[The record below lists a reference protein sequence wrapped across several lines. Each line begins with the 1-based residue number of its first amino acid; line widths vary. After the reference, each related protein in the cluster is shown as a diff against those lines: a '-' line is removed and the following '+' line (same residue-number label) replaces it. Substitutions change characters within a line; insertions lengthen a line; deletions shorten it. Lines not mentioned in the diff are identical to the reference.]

1 MNDTDLVGPMIAG
14 PEFAGPEFAGIVCAR
29 ICHDLV
35 SPIGAV
41 VNGADLIREL
51 GTADAAEEM
60 AMVEQSARRAAALL
74 KFHRLA
80 FGVAGDR
87 GATLTR
93 GKLREQVEDVL
104 AGPRVQLGWSAPEGS
119 VIALPVAR
127 LICLMLLAGRAMLG
141 MSGTLRVVLPAGEA
155 LPVAMIAEGEKAAAS
170 ADQRRWLAGGPG
182 PAPDSR
188 QVEFALA
195 GPAAAAAGARIELI
209 EGTGQLALRAA
220 LV

>member
-1 MNDTDLVGPMIAG
+1 MNDTDLAG
-14 PEFAGPEFAGIVCAR
+14 PELAGPELAGIVCAR

-35 SPIGAV
+35 SPVGAV

-80 FGVAGDR
+80 FGAVGDR
-87 GATLTR
+87 DATLAR
-93 GKLREQVEDVL
+93 GQLRERVEDVL
-104 AGPRVQLGWSAPEGS
+104 AGPRVQLGWSAPQGP
-119 VIALPVAR
+119 VISLPVAR

-182 PAPDSR
+182 PDSR

-195 GPAAAAAGARIELI
+195 GPAAAAAGARNELI

>member
-1 MNDTDLVGPMIAG
+1 MNDTNLAG
-14 PEFAGPEFAGIVCAR
+14 PDLAGPDLAGPDLAGIVCAR

-35 SPIGAV
+35 SPVGAV
-41 VNGADLIREL
+41 VNGADLIREV
-51 GTADAAEEM
+51 GAADAAEEI

-80 FGVAGDR
+80 FGAAGDR
-87 GATLTR
+87 DATLAR
-93 GKLREQVEDVL
+93 GQLRERVEDVL
-104 AGPRVQLGWSAPEGS
+104 AGRRVQLGWSAPQGPAIS
-119 VIALPVAR
+119 LPVAR

-141 MSGTLRVVLPAGEA
+141 MGGTLRVVLPAGDA
-155 LPVAMIAEGEKAAAS
+155 LPVAVIAEGARAAAS

-182 PAPDSR
+182 PGPGSR

-195 GPAAAAAGARIELI
+195 GPAAAAVGARIELI

-220 LV
+220 PV

>member
-1 MNDTDLVGPMIAG
+1 MNETDLAG
-14 PEFAGPEFAGIVCAR
+14 TDLAGTDLAGIVCAR

-35 SPIGAV
+35 SPVGAV

-51 GTADAAEEM
+51 GTADAADEI

-80 FGVAGDR
+80 FGAAGDPDTALSR
-87 GATLTR
+87 GQ
-93 GKLREQVEDVL
+93 LREQIEDVL
-104 AGPRVQLGWSAPEGS
+104 AGPRVQLGWCTPEGPA
-119 VIALPVAR
+119 IAMPVAR

-141 MSGTLRVVLPAGEA
+141 MNGALKVVLPATET
-155 LPVAMIAEGEKAAAS
+155 LPVAVIAEGAKAAAT

-209 EGTGQLALRAA
+209 EGAGQLALRASP
-220 LV
+220 V

>member
-1 MNDTDLVGPMIAG
+1 MNDTDLAG
-14 PEFAGPEFAGIVCAR
+14 SDLADPELAGIVCAR

-35 SPIGAV
+35 SPVGAV
-41 VNGADLIREL
+41 VNGADLIREM
-51 GTADAAEEM
+51 GTADATEEM

-80 FGVAGDR
+80 FGTAGDR
-87 GATLTR
+87 GATLAR
-93 GKLREQVEDVL
+93 GQLRERVEDVL
-104 AGPRVQLGWSAPEGS
+104 AGRRVQLGWCTPQGPAIS
-119 VIALPVAR
+119 LPVAR

-155 LPVAMIAEGEKAAAS
+155 LPVAVIAEGAKVAAS

-209 EGTGQLALRAA
+209 EGEGQLALRASP
-220 LV
+220 V

>member
-1 MNDTDLVGPMIAG
+1 MNETDLAG
-14 PEFAGPEFAGIVCAR
+14 TDLAGIVCAR

-35 SPIGAV
+35 SPVGAV

-51 GTADAAEEM
+51 GTADAADEI

-80 FGVAGDR
+80 FGAAGDPDTALSR
-87 GATLTR
+87 GQ
-93 GKLREQVEDVL
+93 LREQIEDVL
-104 AGPRVQLGWSAPEGS
+104 AGPRVQLGWCTPEGPA
-119 VIALPVAR
+119 IAMPVAR

-141 MSGTLRVVLPAGEA
+141 MNGALKVVLPATET
-155 LPVAMIAEGEKAAAS
+155 LPVAVIAEGAKAAAT

-209 EGTGQLALRAA
+209 EGTGQLALRASP
-220 LV
+220 V

>member
-1 MNDTDLVGPMIAG
+1 MNETDLAG
-14 PEFAGPEFAGIVCAR
+14 TDLAGTDLAGIVCAR

-35 SPIGAV
+35 SPVGAV

-51 GTADAAEEM
+51 GTADAADEI

-80 FGVAGDR
+80 FGVAGDPDTALSR
-87 GATLTR
+87 GQ
-93 GKLREQVEDVL
+93 LREQIEDVL
-104 AGPRVQLGWSAPEGS
+104 AGPRVQLGWCTPEGPA
-119 VIALPVAR
+119 IAMPVAR

-141 MSGTLRVVLPAGEA
+141 MNGALKVVLPATET
-155 LPVAMIAEGEKAAAS
+155 LPVAVIAEGAKAAAT

-182 PAPDSR
+182 PDSR

-209 EGTGQLALRAA
+209 EGAGQLALRASP
-220 LV
+220 V